1 MPSSVIASYQYDAVA
16 HQLKVIFLSGVVY
29 VYKDVPES
37 VYAKMKNAI
46 SKGKFLNNYIKGK
59 FEFTKLEQ

>member
-16 HQLKVIFLSGVVY
+16 HQLKVIFLSGVIY

-37 VYAKMKNAI
+37 VYIKMKNTT

-59 FEFTKLEQ
+59 FEFTRLDQ